1 MAFCPGLFEAA
12 RRSWPISDH
21 HYTFST
27 IVGQEDNASGFQGTP
42 DLMARIFA
50 DLEPVGLQAL

>member
-1 MAFCPGLFEAA
+1 MAFCRGLFGAP
-12 RRSWPISDH
+12 RRGWPISDQ
-21 HYTFST
+21 HYAFSA
-27 IVGQEDNASGFQGTP
+27 IEGQEDNASGFQGTP